1 MYYDGFFLETTVF
14 INIQKIN
21 IGQLVFKIF
30 GKEFVFGF
38 TELFYSQNVLLQN
51 GKFQVKFSMLFYKIQ
66 AHYYMKQ

>member
-1 MYYDGFFLETTVF
+1 MFVFLETTVF

-30 GKEFVFGF
+30 GKEFFFGF
-38 TELFYSQNVLLQN
+38 TELFYSQIFLLQN
-51 GKFQVKFSMLFYKIQ
+51 GKFQVKFRMLFYKIQ